1 MKKNTFYII
10 YGLIAVSLLL
20 LFWLS
25 IELSS
30 PLIIAASVILA
41 AVLFFVLK
49 KRVTDIVQDERTI
62 LIDMKTASATIRAS
76 VVLFLTVNLATI
88 VYVFSGPL
96 GFQSFTYH
104 RSNDSM
110 LPAGGF
116 ESVSYFPV
124 PPETIPISQLGLFA
138 VLQLVMIIAALF
150 IYVGFRFYYARKFGV
165 WGEDEE

>member
-10 YGLIAVSLLL
+10 CGLMAVLLLL

-25 IELSS
+25 IDLSS
-30 PLIIAASVILA
+30 PIIIAVSIILA

-49 KRVTDIVQDERTI
+49 QRVTDIVQDERSV
-62 LIDMKTASATIRAS
+62 LIDMKTAAATIKAS
-76 VVLFLTVNLATI
+76 IVLFLTVNLATI

-104 RSNDSM
+104 RPNDVM
-110 LPAGGF
+110 LPAGSL
-116 ESVSYFPV
+116 ESVPYFPV
-124 PPETIPISQLGLFA
+124 PPEMIPISQLGLFA
-138 VLQLVMIIAALF
+138 VLQLILIVAALF